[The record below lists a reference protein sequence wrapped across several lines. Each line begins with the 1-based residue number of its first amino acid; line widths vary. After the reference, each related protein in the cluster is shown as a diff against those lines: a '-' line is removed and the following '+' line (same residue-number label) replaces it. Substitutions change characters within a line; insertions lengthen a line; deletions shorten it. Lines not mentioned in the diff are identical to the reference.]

1 MEEDKFDEE
10 DLSTNMRPKYNSAMK
25 VSDQLE
31 KFLTQVERKL
41 LSIVWYTDTPEKKEK
56 GQETKRLLQI
66 LEESEILIVRTDKIK
81 VLEVCEKINTEQ
93 L

>member
-1 MEEDKFDEE
+1 MDEIWLKYKEGSEIDSEGVMEEDKFDEE

-41 LSIVWYTDTPEKKEK
+41 LSVVWYTYMPENK
-56 GQETKRLLQI
+56 
-66 LEESEILIVRTDKIK
+66 
-81 VLEVCEKINTEQ
+81 
-93 L
+93 

>member
-41 LSIVWYTDTPEKKEK
+41 LSVVWYTDMPEKK
-56 GQETKRLLQI
+56 
-66 LEESEILIVRTDKIK
+66 
-81 VLEVCEKINTEQ
+81 
-93 L
+93 